1 MLVTLKTQGLQ
12 RRIKLGFWEIVH
24 LPLPLANI
32 EAGGGGRWFKPGRT
46 NTQGLQIT
54 EEKVLPL

>member
-1 MLVTLKTQGLQ
+1 MPFTAA
-12 RRIKLGFWEIVH
+12 R
-24 LPLPLANI
+24 LAQLDNHRSVER
-32 EAGGGGRWFKPGRT
+32 EAAGSSPSRT

>member
-1 MLVTLKTQGLQ
+1 MLVTLETQGLQ

-24 LPLPLANI
+24 LPPPLGRG
-32 EAGGGGRWFKPGRT
+32 GGGGRWFKPGQT

>member
-1 MLVTLKTQGLQ
+1 MNMIVPPTVWQLVEHQANVRDVKGL
-12 RRIKLGFWEIVH
+12 
-24 LPLPLANI
+24 
-32 EAGGGGRWFKPGRT
+32 KPGRT